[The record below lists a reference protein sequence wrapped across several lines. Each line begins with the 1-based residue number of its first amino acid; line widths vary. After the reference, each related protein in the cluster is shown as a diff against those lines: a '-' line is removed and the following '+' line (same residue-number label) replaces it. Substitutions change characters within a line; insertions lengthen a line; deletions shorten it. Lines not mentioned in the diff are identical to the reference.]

1 MMLKDKLAYFV
12 SASIFCMPLHTTE
25 YAENFEKSGYT
36 INFPDVAMLEFI
48 RFVSKVAD
56 VNFIFDEKK
65 IDFNI
70 SLISN
75 KAATSDNVLNIM
87 IELLNQNGFR
97 AKEQDGYYL
106 IEEMNSHEKK
116 LLKRSKLLLERKNG
130 HSNPIFSDGTDEFCT
145 YKLQYNQGAEIQKA
159 IKDIALGFQNNETK
173 KNLFHAIQSMQWIEQ
188 TNSLLI
194 TGDEETLMKVI
205 NLIKTVDVPAKQVFI
220 EVLVIETDVKNGME
234 FGLQWAGG
242 GKYKDEVGFGIGN
255 FPASSK
261 SAPFASTIQGIN
273 PSNKPTGADQIPLGK
288 GFDLGVIGDIIL
300 HKGKTFFTLGSLVSA
315 VQMDGNSTIVL
326 NQKVLAQD
334 NKNSTIF
341 VGDNIPFA
349 GSIVETVGSSQ
360 QTTSNIEYRDV
371 GVSLNI
377 TPLIGND
384 DTVTLELSE
393 EITEATNQLIS
404 SSSALNG
411 IQTTK
416 TNMLTRV
423 HVPDKKFL
431 ILSGMIRNTKMRRK
445 TGIPCLGGLPL
456 IGAAFS
462 KTVSDDAK
470 RNVIIFVRPQIIHSN
485 QEHENITADQETLY
499 KRQSP
504 SPKDFDNALQTI
516 NPK

>member
-1 MMLKDKLAYFV
+1 MLKDKLAYFI
-12 SASIFCMPLHTTE
+12 ATSILFTPLHSTE
-25 YAENFEKSGYT
+25 YAENFEESGYT

-70 SLISN
+70 SLVSN
-75 KAATSDNVLNIM
+75 KSATSDNVLNIM

-106 IEEMNSHEKK
+106 IEEMNANEKK
-116 LLKRSKLLLERKNG
+116 QLKRSKLLLEKRNG

-145 YKLQYNQGAEIQKA
+145 YKLQYNQGADILKA
-159 IKDIALGFQNNETK
+159 IKDIALGFQNNENK
-173 KNLFHAIQSMQWIEQ
+173 KELFHAIQSMQWIEQ

-194 TGDEETLMKVI
+194 TGEEDILMKVV
-205 NLIKTVDVPAKQVFI
+205 NLIRTVDIPAKQVFI

-255 FPASSK
+255 FPASTK
-261 SAPFASTIQGIN
+261 PAHFASTIQGIN
-273 PSNKPTGADQIPLGK
+273 PSNRPTGADQIPLGS

-300 HKGKTFFTLGSLVSA
+300 HKGKTFFSLGSLVSA
-315 VQMDGNSTIVL
+315 LQVDGNSTIVL
-326 NQKVLAQD
+326 NQKLLAQD
-334 NKNSTIF
+334 NKNSVIF

-349 GSIVETVGSSQ
+349 GSIIETVGSTQ
-360 QTTSNIEYRDV
+360 QTTANIEYRDV

-377 TPLIGND
+377 TPLIGSNN
-384 DTVTLELSE
+384 TVTLDISE

-404 SSSALNG
+404 TSSALNG

-416 TNMLTRV
+416 TNMLTRA

-431 ILSGMIRNTKMRRK
+431 ILSGMIRNSKTHRR

-470 RNVIIFVRPQIIHSN
+470 RNIIIFVRPQIIHSN
-485 QEHENITADQETLY
+485 QEHEHITASQEALF
-499 KRQSP
+499 KNQSP
-504 SPKDFDNALQTI
+504 SPKDFDNAVQI
-516 NPK
+516 VNPK